1 MPCNELLQG
10 MDKDEERRCG
20 MSRLIDAD
28 AFEKFI
34 KEKYT
39 DGESTDDIKDQM
51 LFDLSYQ
58 PTAFNKEKVVA
69 ELKDNCDIYSVK
81 YYQENVNVKAV
92 QIDEAIDIVRKGG
105 IE

>member
-1 MPCNELLQG
+1 
-10 MDKDEERRCG
+10 

-34 KEKYT
+34 KEKYK

-58 PTAFNKEKVVA
+58 PTAFDTERVVKQLLDMILIRV
-69 ELKDNCDIYSVK
+69 EQCHGDYEIEVMTESDF
-81 YYQENVNVKAV
+81 
-92 QIDEAIDIVRKGG
+92 DDAIDIVKKGG
-105 IE
+105 VE

>member
-1 MPCNELLQG
+1 
-10 MDKDEERRCG
+10 

-34 KEKYT
+34 REKYE

-58 PTAFNKEKVVA
+58 PTAYDVEKVVA
-69 ELKDNCDIYSVK
+69 EL
-81 YYQENVNVKAV
+81 ETLR
-92 QIDEAIDIVRKGG
+92 IDECNYLGVLNITAEKYDRANEMLNDAIEIVRKGG
-105 IE
+105 AE